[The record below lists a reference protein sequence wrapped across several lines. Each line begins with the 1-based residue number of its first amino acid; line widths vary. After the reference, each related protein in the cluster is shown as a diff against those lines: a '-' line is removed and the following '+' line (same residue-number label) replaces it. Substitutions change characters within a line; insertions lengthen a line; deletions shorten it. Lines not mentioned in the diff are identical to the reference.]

1 MGIENPVHLL
11 FIALVALIV
20 LGPKRLPA
28 LARALGQGLREF
40 RGALEHAASQPAET
54 AAPPS
59 DGTPEP
65 VPTVSQSPQIS
76 PAPAEAVTEPAP
88 APTAQPPQT
97 TTPPAQPA
105 TEPDASPQQPPRSEP
120 AA

>member
-40 RGALEHAASQPAET
+40 RGALDQAASQPAET

-59 DGTPEP
+59 
-65 VPTVSQSPQIS
+65 
-76 PAPAEAVTEPAP
+76 EATEPA
-88 APTAQPPQT
+88 
-97 TTPPAQPA
+97 
-105 TEPDASPQQPPRSEP
+105 ASPQPQASQPGGEDHETAGPREPSPPAELSPQAEPPRTEP
-120 AA
+120 AT